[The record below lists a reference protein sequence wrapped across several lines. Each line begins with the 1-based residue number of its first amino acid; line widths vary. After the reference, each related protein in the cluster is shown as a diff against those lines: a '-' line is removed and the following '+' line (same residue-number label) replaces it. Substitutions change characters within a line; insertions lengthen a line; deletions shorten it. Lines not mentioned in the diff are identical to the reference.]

1 MILIR
6 STLKSWTIGILVLL
20 GAFQVLSWGINFA
33 GHIYG
38 KLDRD
43 EGYQL
48 RKEKHD
54 DLAKRA
60 YSNGR
65 LWGHV
70 TAEGYEAGG
79 VEDILYEKVSVE
91 DYRKLAGMLLDERKL
106 DFYCWGAD
114 DCADLPTTE
123 QLNEWFGT
131 DWGSKN
137 MPVNAFR
144 SGFTDAFVEYLD

>member
-1 MILIR
+1 
-6 STLKSWTIGILVLL
+6 LVLL
-20 GAFQVLSWGINFA
+20 GAFQVLSWGINVSER
-33 GHIYG
+33 IYG
-38 KLDRD
+38 KLDRYK
-43 EGYQL
+43 GYEQ
-48 RKEKHD
+48 REEKHE

-65 LWGHV
+65 LWGDV

-79 VEDILYEKVSVE
+79 VDDILYEKMSVE
-91 DYRKLAGMLLDERKL
+91 EYSKLAGMLLDERKL

-114 DCADLPTTE
+114 DCGDLPTTE
-123 QLNEWFGT
+123 QLNEWFGA

-144 SGFTDAFVEYLD
+144 SGFIDAFVEYLD